1 MSTTGQMSDSPAPSF
16 DPFGEQSAV
25 VRPAPRRA
33 HRVGIVVFWAIAL
46 LLVGGRIY
54 TSDLPIA
61 RTVVAAL
68 TGTSAPVST
77 SVR

>member
-1 MSTTGQMSDSPAPSF
+1 MSSHTENREIQSVSF
-16 DPFGEQSAV
+16 DPFGEKAVV
-25 VRPAPRRA
+25 VRPAPRDGRSY
-33 HRVGIVVFWAIAL
+33 RTGIIVFWAIAL

-68 TGTSAPVST
+68 TGTIAQ
-77 SVR
+77 

>member
-1 MSTTGQMSDSPAPSF
+1 MSTTSENRQIQSVSF
-16 DPFGEQSAV
+16 DPFGEKAAV
-25 VRPAPRRA
+25 VRPAPRDGRSY
-33 HRVGIVVFWAIAL
+33 RTGIIVFWTIAA

-68 TGTSAPVST
+68 TGTSAQ
-77 SVR
+77 